1 MKAAIIAAIVSAVIA
16 STTATA
22 GTIALITGAQI
33 KNGSIGLADL
43 SAGAKRAL
51 RGKRGPRG
59 FAGAPG
65 VQGAAGAPGAPG
77 AAGGFDPSKVRF
89 VSGPQTPLGPGQVVD
104 LEVRCGPREIA
115 ISGGVYGNVF
125 GTAVT
130 TITYPSL
137 GLQSATIA
145 NDGTIPLT
153 VWATVVCA
161 AY

>member
-1 MKAAIIAAIVSAVIA
+1 MKAAIIAAIVSAVVA
-16 STTATA
+16 SATATA

-33 KNGSIGLADL
+33 KNGSVGLVDI

-59 FAGAPG
+59 FTGGPG
-65 VQGAAGAPGAPG
+65 IPGATGATG
-77 AAGGFDPSKVRF
+77 AAGGFDPTKVRF
-89 VSGPQTPLGPGQVVD
+89 VSGPQTSLPPGQVVN
-104 LEVRCGPREIA
+104 LEVSCGPREIA

-130 TITYPSL
+130 TITYPAL

-145 NDGTIPLT
+145 NDSTISLT
-153 VWATVVCA
+153 VWATVICA